1 LAAFKKKKQ
10 TQSNLKLTNGMRGTG
25 KTNSLKQCRSG
36 GELNVNE
43 SDFETYKLNIIQNA
57 LPIFWAH
64 NLVSTLDGPV

>member
-1 LAAFKKKKQ
+1 
-10 TQSNLKLTNGMRGTG
+10 MRGTG